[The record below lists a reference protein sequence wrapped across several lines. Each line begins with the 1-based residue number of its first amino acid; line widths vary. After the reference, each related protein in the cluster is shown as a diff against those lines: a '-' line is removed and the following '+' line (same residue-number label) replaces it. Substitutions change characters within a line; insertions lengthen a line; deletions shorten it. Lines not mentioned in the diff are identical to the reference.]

1 MVESSIKRIN
11 YFAYDVLLNPDQMR
25 LVIKNW
31 YDHFPAW
38 LPNYRLVFDSYSV
51 SWRGGIAGLKEDDK
65 SIVYGAMYV
74 IDEQQLSIIDKY
86 EGLANLRMRI
96 KVIVKSNQGEHSAYT
111 HVSSKPRDYVPP
123 TKQYL
128 SILTKG
134 LRQLGYS
141 DKIISTIINE
151 AAKR

>member
-1 MVESSIKRIN
+1 MAESTTKRIN

-25 LVIKNW
+25 LVIKSW
-31 YDHFPAW
+31 HKCFPAW

-51 SWRGGIAGLKEDDK
+51 SWRGGVAGLKEDEGTT
-65 SIVYGAMYV
+65 VYGVVYV
-74 IDEQQLSIIDKY
+74 IDEQQLYVIDRF

-96 KVIVKSNQGEHSAYT
+96 KVTVKSDYGEHNAYT
-111 HVSSKPRDYVPP
+111 HVSSNPRGHVPP

-128 SILTKG
+128 SLMTKG
-134 LRQLGYS
+134 LRQVGYG
-141 DKIISTIINE
+141 DKVIMNIINE